1 MRTSFPGYSPH
12 MDLLAHYV
20 RIHLTGAAAGI
31 ELFGRGADLHD
42 PQARAATARI
52 REELV
57 EERAW
62 LRSLVERL
70 GSTEPT
76 LTQVVAKVG
85 ERLGRLKPNGDLLHR
100 TALTDVIDLETMH
113 DAVSGKVAGWEALL
127 ELEDPRAD
135 RGDLERLHAQG
146 LRQIA
151 ELKELHQAAA
161 RRAWA
166 VN

>member
-1 MRTSFPGYSPH
+1 MRTGILGYSPD

-42 PQARAATARI
+42 PQARATTARI
-52 REELV
+52 REELF
-57 EERAW
+57 EEREW
-62 LRSLVERL
+62 LRGLVERL

-85 ERLGRLKPNGDLLHR
+85 ERVSRLKPNGDLLQR
-100 TALTDVIDLETMH
+100 TELTDVIDLEAMH

-127 ELEDPRAD
+127 ELEDSRVDRA
-135 RGDLERLHAQG
+135 GLERLHAQG
-146 LRQIA
+146 LRQIQD
-151 ELKELHQAAA
+151 LKEHHRAAA

>member
-1 MRTSFPGYSPH
+1 MVAAVEGTFRP

-31 ELFGRGADLHD
+31 ELFGRGTDLHD
-42 PQARAATARI
+42 PQARATTARI
-52 REELV
+52 RDELL

-62 LRSLVERL
+62 LRGLVERL

-85 ERLGRLKPNGDLLHR
+85 EHVGRLKPNGDLLRR
-100 TALTDVIDLETMH
+100 TELTDVIDLEAMH

-127 ELEDPRAD
+127 ELQDSRVD
-135 RGDLERLHAQG
+135 RDELTRLHAQG

-151 ELKELHQAAA
+151 DLKEHHRAAA

-166 VN
+166 AH

>member
-1 MRTSFPGYSPH
+1 MGTAVDGYLLT

-31 ELFGRGADLHD
+31 ELFGRGADLDD
-42 PQARAATARI
+42 PQARATTARI
-52 REELV
+52 REELF

-85 ERLGRLKPNGDLLHR
+85 ERLGRLKPNGDLLRR
-100 TALTDVIDLETMH
+100 TALTDVIDLEAMH

-135 RGDLERLHAQG
+135 RGDRERLHDQG
-146 LRQIA
+146 VRQIRD
-151 ELKELHQAAA
+151 LKAHHQAAA

-166 VN
+166 AN